1 MLFLTSKV
9 IWTPFRNQE
18 YPPRFLGGRSGDPK
32 ENILFQCT
40 EGSEI
45 LRRVSLM
52 YIHVI
57 VDTATKQLMN
67 KLTGILDVLAPIKTI
82 QVKSNYVPGLSEE
95 TKQLQIERNSA
106 QEKAALTN
114 DPDDWKIFRS
124 LRNRTTAKVRE
135 DKRNWEKERFSQ
147 DKDSSSDIWKALK

>member
-1 MLFLTSKV
+1 
-9 IWTPFRNQE
+9 
-18 YPPRFLGGRSGDPK
+18 
-32 ENILFQCT
+32 
-40 EGSEI
+40 
-45 LRRVSLM
+45 M